1 VQDPTSSIFLSR
13 LQEQQSSH
21 LLGPG
26 GNGRQPYRPTQQ
38 HPAPREGV
46 LQASYY
52 LAEHNVPAFGGLGPG
67 LGGSPLNG
75 RASPGIARGGGGG
88 GGGGSKHPLKSRSRQ
103 APVLQ
108 EEQAEDEREAEGW
121 NDVASDDR
129 QTQGSK
135 TDNNDDDDDDDDN
148 GEDQDLLRLLGAIGS
163 TRLGR

>member
-75 RASPGIARGGGGG
+75 HASPGIARGGGG